1 MSNSTLRNLEFRGVG
16 TQDVLFSLLNGISE
30 DLKVCF
36 LKVIWFGQGY
46 LFKRRRQV
54 LRSLEEIYLL

>member
-1 MSNSTLRNLEFRGVG
+1 MSDSTLKNQEFRGVG
-16 TQDVLFSLLNGISE
+16 TQDVLFSLLKGTFE

-36 LKVIWFGQGY
+36 LRVIWFGQGY

-54 LRSLEEIYLL
+54 LRSLEEIDLL